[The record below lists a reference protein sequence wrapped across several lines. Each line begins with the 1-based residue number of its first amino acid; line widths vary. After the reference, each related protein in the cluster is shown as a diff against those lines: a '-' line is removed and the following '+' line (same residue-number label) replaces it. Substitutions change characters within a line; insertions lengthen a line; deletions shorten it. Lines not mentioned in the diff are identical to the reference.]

1 MEKKWWQQRHSSKE
15 KTTEG
20 KNVKFEDLESM
31 RVEELH
37 AMQEDL
43 AHKLEMTNS
52 LLQSKLSSTR

>member
-15 KTTEG
+15 KSTER
-20 KNVKFEDLESM
+20 KNVKFEDLEGM